1 MTYHAIVLHS
11 GGMDSSL
18 CLLLAAKQYG
28 ADSVISVGFRY
39 HQRHE
44 NELAAAS
51 LIANHYGVRR
61 EIIDIPV
68 LPGWD
73 SSSLI
78 SHSLP
83 ITNGSTC
90 PNTCVVARNGLFLM
104 MAAPFAHRV
113 GAHTVFIGVME
124 REGANS
130 GYPDCNRVYIDAVQT
145 VIRYDLQSPSF
156 SIQTPL
162 ISMTKAQSLELADS
176 LGALEF
182 LLQNTVTCYNGIPVV
197 GCKTCPSCRLRN
209 EGIAEFYKNHP
220 EKEVLA
226 SFKLR
231 L

>member
-1 MTYHAIVLHS
+1 MTHDAVVLHS

-28 ADSVISVGFRY
+28 ADKVISLGFRY

-44 NELAAAS
+44 NELAAAA
-51 LIANHYGVRR
+51 LIANHYGIRR
-61 EIIDIPV
+61 ELIDIPV

-83 ITNGSTC
+83 ITSHTQC
-90 PNTCVVARNGLFLM
+90 PNSFVLGRNGLFLM
-104 MAAPFAHRV
+104 MASPLAHSV
-113 GAHTVFIGVME
+113 GAHCLFIGVME

-130 GYPDCNRVYIDAVQT
+130 GYPDCNRSYIDAVQT
-145 VIRYDLQSPSF
+145 VIRHDLQTPSF

-162 ISMTKAQSLELADS
+162 ISMTKAQTLELADS
-176 LGALEF
+176 LGALDY
-182 LLQNTVTCYNGIPVV
+182 LLQHTVTCYNGIPIV

-220 EKEVLA
+220 EKEVPGFL
-226 SFKLR
+226 SLTP
-231 L
+231 